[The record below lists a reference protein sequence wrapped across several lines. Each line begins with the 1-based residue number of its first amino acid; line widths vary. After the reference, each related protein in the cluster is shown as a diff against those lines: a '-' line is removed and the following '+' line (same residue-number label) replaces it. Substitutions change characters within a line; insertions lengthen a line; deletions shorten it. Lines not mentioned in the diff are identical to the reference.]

1 MKRIL
6 FTCFLL
12 TSVCLF
18 SQNDDKP
25 NFWDNVQFGGG
36 LGLSFSNNYTTIAIA
51 PSAVYNFNQYF
62 AAGPGLSYL
71 YAKNRDLNLK
81 SNVFGAGLITLF
93 NPIQNLQL
101 SAEYE
106 HLFVNQKQGFDK
118 FSFDY
123 PALYAGLA
131 YRVGNFSAGL
141 RYDILYNADKT
152 IYASAF
158 SPIFRF
164 YF

>member
-1 MKRIL
+1 MKKL
-6 FTCFLL
+6 FLTCFLL
-12 TSVCLF
+12 TTSYLL
-18 SQNDDKP
+18 SQTTDTPK
-25 NFWDNVQFGGG
+25 FWENVQFGGG
-36 LGLSFSNNYTTIAIA
+36 LGLSFSNNYTTVSVA
-51 PSAVYNFNQYF
+51 PSAIYNFNQYF

-71 YAKNRDLNLK
+71 YSKYRDVK
-81 SNVFGAGLITLF
+81 SNVFGAGLITLI

-106 HLFVNQKQGFDK
+106 HLFVNQKQAFDK
-118 FSFDY
+118 FNFDY
-123 PALYAGLA
+123 PSLYIGGA

-141 RYDILYNADKT
+141 RYDVLYDNDKT
-152 IYASAF
+152 IYSSAF

>member
-1 MKRIL
+1 MKKIL

-12 TSVCLF
+12 TTSYLF
-18 SQNDDKP
+18 SQNDDTPK
-25 NFWDNVQFGGG
+25 FWDNVQFGGG
-36 LGLSFSNNYTTIAIA
+36 LGLGFGSNSTTLAIA
-51 PSAVYNFNQYF
+51 PSAIYNFNQYF

-71 YAKNRDLNLK
+71 YSKFRDVK
-81 SNVFGAGLITLF
+81 SNVFGAGLITLI
-93 NPIQNLQL
+93 NPIQNLQF

-106 HLFVNQKQGFDK
+106 HLFVSQKQGFDK
-118 FSFDY
+118 LNFDY
-123 PALYAGLA
+123 PSLYIGGA

-141 RYDILYNADKT
+141 RFDVLYDSDKT

>member
-1 MKRIL
+1 MMKKL
-6 FTCFLL
+6 FLVCFLL
-12 TSVCLF
+12 TSSYLF
-18 SQNDDKP
+18 TQIDDTPK
-25 NFWDNVQFGGG
+25 FWDNVQFGGG
-36 LGLSFSNNYTTIAIA
+36 LGLSFSSNYTTIAIA
-51 PSAVYNFNQYF
+51 PSAIYNFNRYV

-71 YAKNRDLNLK
+71 YAKNRDLK
-81 SNVFGAGLITLF
+81 SNVFGAGLITLI
-93 NPIQNLQL
+93 NPIQNLQF

-106 HLFVNQKQGFDK
+106 HLFITQKLGFEK
-118 FSFDY
+118 SNFDY
-123 PALYAGLA
+123 PALYIGGA

-141 RYDILYNADKT
+141 RYDVLYKNDKT

>member
-1 MKRIL
+1 MKKLTIAI
-6 FTCFLL
+6 FTF
-12 TSVCLF
+12 TTAILF
-18 SQNDDKP
+18 SQNADKP
-25 NFWDNVQFGGG
+25 KFMDKVQFGGG
-36 LGLSFSNNYTTIAIA
+36 LGLSFSNNYTTFSIA
-51 PSAVYNFNQYF
+51 PSAIYNFNEYV
-62 AAGPGLSYL
+62 AVGPGLSYL
-71 YAKNRDLNLK
+71 YAKNRELK

-106 HLFVNQKQGFDK
+106 HLFVTQKLGVDK
-118 FSFDY
+118 TSFDY
-123 PALYAGLA
+123 PALYIGGA
-131 YRVGNFSAGL
+131 YRIGNFSAGL
-141 RYDILYNADKT
+141 RYDVLYNSDKT